1 MKQEKKRIRSV
12 WKYHFENVK
21 VCVET
26 DVIFTRC
33 RICKQLKPSNLEYFR
48 KDSDPNAKRLIQ
60 PLCKEC
66 WCELDKQKREFEKA
80 KKIESKKSI
89 NHVEQKELFENVQ
102 EETIE
107 SKVDRILSFLWL
119 NKWTYKK

>member
-48 KDSDPNAKRLIQ
+48 KDSDPTAQRLIQ

-66 WCELDKQKREFEKA
+66 WCRLDKEKREI
-80 KKIESKKSI
+80 KK
-89 NHVEQKELFENVQ
+89 NEQKPITNIEQKDLFQSTE
-102 EETIE
+102 EETLE
-107 SKVDRILSFLWL
+107 TKVDRILSFLWL
-119 NKWTYKK
+119 NRWQYKK